1 MNRPRRD
8 SILETLHRHDSA
20 DMGQLA
26 KRSLRVAWAKKLLP
40 VVAALLLV
48 ALVIVPSL
56 RLGPDGNRVAYQ
68 VSDGSGP
75 APTSK
80 LLGATYH
87 GTDQQGNPFTITA
100 DTAIQSQT
108 NLVTLTNP
116 EADISLKSGTWLM
129 LKAQSGLYHQ
139 DTDQLELSGTVTLY
153 RNDGTT
159 MTTSAAALDL
169 RDGTAQG
176 SAPVQAQGPFGTLSA
191 QNGFQVVDRGAGIS
205 FKGPVDLTLT
215 QAP

>member
-153 RNDGTT
+153 RNAGTT

>member
-8 SILETLHRHDSA
+8 NILESLHRPESSDLS
-20 DMGQLA
+20 QLA
-26 KRSLRVAWAKKLLP
+26 KRSQRVAWAKKLLP
-40 VVAALLLV
+40 VAAALLLV

-56 RLGPDGNRVAYQ
+56 RLGPDSNRVSYQ

-75 APTSK
+75 PPTSK

-87 GTDQQGNPFTITA
+87 GTDQQGNPFTVTA
-100 DTAIQSQT
+100 DTAIQSQS

-116 EADISLKSGTWLM
+116 EGDISLKSGTWLM

-139 DTDQLELSGTVTLY
+139 DTSQLELTGNVTLY

-159 MTTSAAALDL
+159 MTTSAATLDL
-169 RDGTAQG
+169 HAGIAQG
-176 SAPVQAQGPFGTLSA
+176 SAQVQAQGPFGKLTA
-191 QNGFQVVDRGAGIS
+191 QNGFEVVDRGTGIS